1 MQLSEPVQAE
11 SPGAKASA
19 VPSSAKAKPTCRHCG
34 APSPQGEFCC
44 AGCAYVYRLIHE
56 AGLDAYYKIKD
67 EVTTPADTSLLQPR
81 DYAWL
86 AEAQQEA
93 DDNAT
98 NGRTPSLV
106 LEVQGISCA
115 GCVWL
120 IEKVFSKQPG
130 AGRIE
135 VNAQTGQM
143 RWTWSK
149 GDFDAVECAR
159 ELQRFNYLVGE
170 AGEIDAEHAESR
182 VLIRR
187 VGLCTAF
194 AMNVMLFALPA
205 YFGMESTEEYASL
218 FGTLQLAFA
227 TLSLLA
233 GGGYFVSRALR
244 ALRERVLH
252 IDLPIALG
260 IIGSYAGS
268 LYGWLKGDEL
278 YVYFDFVSAFIVL
291 MLVGRWAQVVAVE
304 RNRRRLLSRQ
314 PTAPRVRLIT
324 AEGAV
329 REVAPETL
337 REGQRFEVA
346 MGRMV
351 PVEARLETP
360 EAVLS
365 LAWINGEAE
374 PRGFRAGQRVAAG
387 AQNIGREGIQLVA
400 TQGWE
405 KSLLAELIKPMPRV
419 DYRHKLIETVIRC
432 YLVTVLAVAVLAG
445 FFWAW
450 ATGDWLHAGAVVT
463 AILVVSCPCAL
474 GLAYPLAE
482 EVATVALRKRGV
494 FVRAADLWPRLRQVR
509 TVVFDKT
516 GTLTLETPV
525 LQNPEMLAGL
535 DAEARAALLG
545 LVRDNP
551 HPVSCSLHEALLA
564 RGGGEALAG
573 AVVETIGQG
582 VRLGD
587 WSLGRPEWRTVANV
601 QSLSS
606 DGENQKCN
614 LIGDT
619 FGLVVGSAVGLGSAM
634 ADGGEVVL
642 KRESGEVVLAREGRV
657 VARFAFADTA
667 RVDARGELAALARR
681 GLQIVV
687 LSGDRREKVAALMR
701 ELGLPEANGYAE
713 LTPQQKAAWFA
724 AHDDALM
731 LGDGANDSLAF
742 DQALCRGTP
751 VVHRGVLEQKA
762 DFYYLGRGIAGIR
775 ALFEINDA
783 RHRTQVAL
791 LVFMIAYNLFAVG
804 MAVAGHMNPL
814 VAAIL
819 MPASSLATLA
829 MVGWGMRGA

>member
-1 MQLSEPVQAE
+1 MQLKQSIAAE
-11 SPGAKASA
+11 SPGAKSA
-19 VPSSAKAKPTCRHCG
+19 EVSSSAKAKPTCRHCG

-44 AGCAYVYRLIHE
+44 AGCAYVYRLVHE

-86 AEAQQEA
+86 QDAQQEA
-93 DDNAT
+93 DANAT

-159 ELQRFNYLVGE
+159 ELQQFNYLVGA
-170 AGEIDAEHAESR
+170 AGVIDAEHAESR

-194 AMNVMLFALPA
+194 SMNVMLFALPA
-205 YFGMESTEEYASL
+205 YFGMASTDEYAGL

-233 GGGYFVSRALR
+233 GGGYFVSRAVR
-244 ALRERVLH
+244 ALREHVLH
-252 IDLPIALG
+252 IDLPIAMG
-260 IIGSYAGS
+260 IVGSYAGS

-329 REVAPETL
+329 LEVAPETL

-346 MGRMV
+346 MGLMV
-351 PVEARLETP
+351 PVEARLETH

-405 KSLLAELIKPMPRV
+405 KSLLAELIKPMPRA

-445 FFWAW
+445 GFWAW

-482 EVATVALRKRGV
+482 EVATVSLRRRGV

-525 LQNPEMLAGL
+525 LQNPATLAGL
-535 DAEARAALLG
+535 DDDARAALLG

-564 RGGGEALAG
+564 RRSVEALAG
-573 AVVETIGQG
+573 EVVETIGQG

-587 WSLGRPEWRTVANV
+587 WTLGRPEWSGGSANV
-601 QSLSS
+601 DLGTGVLPGQTDTVGELSA
-606 DGENQKCN
+606 G
-614 LIGDT
+614 
-619 FGLVVGSAVGLGSAM
+619 AVGP
-634 ADGGEVVL
+634 E
-642 KRESGEVVLAREGRV
+642 GEVVLARAGRV

-667 RVDARGELAALARR
+667 RADARGELAALAQR
-681 GLQIVV
+681 GLKIVV

-713 LTPQQKAAWFA
+713 LTPQQKAEWFA

-829 MVGWGMRGA
+829 MVGWGMRGAWRR